1 MGQCLP
7 CVSSHL
13 AEEVK
18 RLQEAERQS
27 RAENRELQRLFQAER
42 QRRDD
47 SAALQRQTN
56 DLLASLKEDSTRTQQ
71 QMVGVMWDIL
81 SKEANV
87 EFRQSLTQP
96 DGQAALRHLGE
107 FTHGGLWQMP
117 EKLVQAAA
125 FHVKV
130 RIANKM
136 ADATHETQDYYYF
149 ILLLP
154 LLLSLSLPL
163 LVLLLSFHTYYF
175 CHYYC

>member
-7 CVSSHL
+7 CVSSHV

-27 RAENRELQRLFQAER
+27 RAENRELQRLFEAER

-56 DLLASLKEDSTRTQQ
+56 ELLMSLKEDSTRSQQ
-71 QMVGVMWDIL
+71 QMVKVLWDIL
-81 SKEANV
+81 GKEANV

-117 EKLVQAAA
+117 ENLVQAAA

-136 ADATHETQDYYYF
+136 ADATHETQDYYYQ
-149 ILLLP
+149 
-154 LLLSLSLPL
+154 
-163 LVLLLSFHTYYF
+163 YF
-175 CHYYC
+175 YD